1 MNEQNEEGRKE
12 TNKTMVMKIWENLL
26 QYGFPKDV
34 ACGVIGGG
42 GLNEHSCLSK

>member
-1 MNEQNEEGRKE
+1 
-12 TNKTMVMKIWENLL
+12 MVMKIGENFIT

-42 GLNEHSCLSK
+42 EI